1 MLVTMKEILDRASK
15 EGYAVAAPNVGHELD
30 ARAAIEVA
38 EELNSPLILD
48 VGYGANPDIYFYGH
62 MLRTLCEQS
71 TVPVCIN
78 LDHGA
83 SLEACAHA
91 IRAGFTSVMID
102 RSSYSYE
109 DNVHDTKEVVALAHS
124 CGVSVEAELGH
135 VGQAGNYAEDGYSAL
150 TTPEEAK
157 KFVEETGV
165 DMLAVA
171 IGTAH
176 GAYPKGE
183 KPFIRHEN
191 LAAIKEA
198 VGQDF
203 PLVLHGSSGTD
214 EEDLKKVCANG
225 INKVNIANDLC
236 QAVTIALNE
245 AHLEGQASYGVWK
258 LAKEAF
264 KNKLRHMMKDVY
276 CSAGKAWEVKPAGMP
291 GVEQA
296 SMEEH

>member
-1 MLVTMKEILDRASK
+1 MLVSMKEILDRASIG
-15 EGYAVAAPNVGHELD
+15 GYAVAAPNVGHELD

-62 MLRTLCEQS
+62 MLRYLCEQS
-71 TVPVCIN
+71 TVPICIN

-83 SLEACAHA
+83 SYEACANA

-109 DNVHDTKEVVALAHS
+109 DNVSDTKQVVELAHA

-157 KFVEETGV
+157 KFIEETGV
-165 DMLAVA
+165 DMLAIA

-176 GAYPKGE
+176 GAYPKGFVPKLDYE
-183 KPFIRHEN
+183 R
-191 LAAIKEA
+191 LDQIKAA

-203 PLVLHGSSGTD
+203 PLVLHGSSGAP
-214 EEDLKKVCANG
+214 EDALKHVCSHG

-236 QAVTIALNE
+236 NAITDNLNALQ
-245 AHLEGQASYGVWK
+245 LEGQAAYGVWTEISK
-258 LAKEAF
+258 AF
-264 KNKLRHMMKDVY
+264 KEKLRHMMVDVY
-276 CSAGKAWEVKPAGMP
+276 CSAGQAWTVEPAGLT
-291 GVEQA
+291 GTLE
-296 SMEEH
+296 SMEEK